1 MMHEHPHPHHH
12 AHDHTGCP
20 HHDHGGHHGPL
31 PPQGRNIRA
40 VVRGMLVMFGV
51 CLAVGAVVFADAWK
65 EHGGALLLWIQDQQ
79 KLFHNIMGRDL
90 RTVAETHT
98 FEAALS
104 LITVGFLYGIFHAV
118 GPGHGK
124 VIVTGYLLAGRH
136 NLRRGIMVSALSSLL
151 QAITAIV
158 LVVGLYQVLGMARQE
173 TETAAAWLEVAG
185 YGFMALVGLALLLR
199 GVDEAWHFKDDHHH
213 HNGCNHSI
221 DPAAVV
227 AVADRRSLALMIL
240 SIGIRPCTGA
250 IVLLVF
256 ACMLGAVWAGILATL
271 AMGVGTFIT
280 TATLAVLALQSKT
293 GLLRL
298 FGVSETLLRGI
309 HAFLGVGA
317 GLLILVVA
325 GLFLLA
331 SWPQD
336 QDLPPPQHP
345 LLHRR

>member
-12 AHDHTGCP
+12 AHGHTGCP
-20 HHDHGGHHGPL
+20 HHDHEGHHGPL
-31 PPQGRNIRA
+31 PPQGHNVRP
-40 VVRGMLVMFGV
+40 VVRRILVVFGV
-51 CLAVGAVVFADAWK
+51 CLAVGAVVFADVWK
-65 EHGGALLLWIQDQQ
+65 EHGGALLLWIQAQQ

-90 RTVAETHT
+90 RTVAETHA
-98 FEAALS
+98 FGAALS
-104 LITVGFLYGIFHAV
+104 LMTVGFLYGIFHAV

-199 GVDEAWHFKDDHHH
+199 GVGEAWHLKDDHHH
-213 HNGCNHSI
+213 HDDCNHSI
-221 DPAAVV
+221 DPAAVA

-298 FGVSETLLRGI
+298 FGASETLLRGI

-317 GLLILVVA
+317 GLFILVVA

-345 LLHRR
+345 LLHQR